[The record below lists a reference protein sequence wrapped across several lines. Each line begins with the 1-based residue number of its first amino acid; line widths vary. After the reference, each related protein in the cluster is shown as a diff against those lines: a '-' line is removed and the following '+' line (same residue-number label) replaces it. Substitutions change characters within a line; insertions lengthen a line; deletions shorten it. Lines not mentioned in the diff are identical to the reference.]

1 MNDRRSHHEQDE
13 RHDPREALPL
23 DDELMLA
30 QVKAVLTPMPQV
42 DRRHIAQILAA
53 TRNRQR
59 TSVQRV
65 VARLG
70 DALDW
75 WRFHTPPLARG
86 ATLATA
92 ALAVGFVAR
101 GYVMRSEPGLP
112 GTGLPGTGLP
122 ASISTRVAVRERLSA
137 PDTLQA
143 VNGMADQREQR
154 VTTQFVLDARD
165 VPTAHRVSIVG
176 DFNDWNGSATP
187 LALDHGAWTI
197 TVPLPPGRHVY
208 AFVVNGDR
216 WIRDPRAAEAIDND
230 FGRPG
235 SVIIVQA
242 P

>member
-1 MNDRRSHHEQDE
+1 MTDRRSHHEQDE

-30 QVKAVLTPMPQV
+30 QVKSVLTPMPAI

-59 TSVQRV
+59 TPGQRL
-65 VARLG
+65 VARFG

-75 WRFHTPPLARG
+75 WRFHMPPLARG

-92 ALAVGFVAR
+92 ALAVGFVVR
-101 GYVMRSEPGLP
+101 GYTLRSETLA
-112 GTGLPGTGLP
+112 P
-122 ASISTRVAVRERLSA
+122 ASVSTRVAVREDLSSR
-137 PDTLQA
+137 DTLQP
-143 VNGMADQREQR
+143 VNGMVDQREQR
-154 VTTQFVLDARD
+154 VATQFILDARD
-165 VPTAHRVSIVG
+165 VPTAQRVSIVG
-176 DFNDWNGSATP
+176 DFNDWNNSATP
-187 LALDHGAWTI
+187 LTLDHGAWTI
-197 TVPLPPGRHVY
+197 TVALPPGRHVY

-216 WIRDPRAAEAIDND
+216 WIRDPRAPEAADGD
-230 FGRPG
+230 FDRPG

>member
-30 QVKAVLTPMPQV
+30 QVKSVLTPIPEV
-42 DRRHIAQILAA
+42 DRWHIARILAA
-53 TRNRQR
+53 TKNRQR
-59 TSVQRV
+59 TPVQRV

-70 DALDW
+70 DALEW

-101 GYVMRSEPGLP
+101 GYVMRGEP
-112 GTGLPGTGLP
+112 GLPGTGLP
-122 ASISTRVAVRERLSA
+122 ASISTRVAVRESLSA

-154 VTTQFVLDARD
+154 MTTQFVLDARD
-165 VPTAHRVSIVG
+165 VPTAQRVSIVG
-176 DFNDWNGSATP
+176 DFNDWNSSATP
-187 LALDHGAWTI
+187 LTLDHGAWTI

-216 WIRDPRAAEAIDND
+216 WIRDPRAPEATDSD

>member
-1 MNDRRSHHEQDE
+1 MSDRRSPHEQDE

-30 QVKAVLTPMPQV
+30 QVKSVLTPIPEV
-42 DRRHIAQILAA
+42 DRRHIARILAA

-59 TSVQRV
+59 TPVQRV

-70 DALDW
+70 DALEW

-92 ALAVGFVAR
+92 ALVVGFVAR
-101 GYVMRSEPGLP
+101 GYVMRSETL
-112 GTGLPGTGLP
+112 
-122 ASISTRVAVRERLSA
+122 STRVAVRESLSA
-137 PDTLQA
+137 PDALQA

-165 VPTAHRVSIVG
+165 VPTAQRVSIVG
-176 DFNDWNGSATP
+176 DFNDWNDSATP
-187 LALDHGAWTI
+187 LTLDHGVWTI

-216 WIRDPRAAEAIDND
+216 WIRDPRAPQATDND

-235 SVIIVQA
+235 SVIVVQA